1 MSKEQP
7 NVPLPTELQ
16 QTTINEPAKAEGNPS
31 TQYFRHPKLQ
41 IELPTGGNFWPEGSL
56 ELKEGKYLDIMPMT
70 ARDEIM
76 MKSPEG
82 LLSGTAMVET
92 ISSCAPGI
100 KDPWLMPAHD
110 IDTVLIAIRL
120 ASFDHELELTT
131 RCPHCKEVN
140 KDTIDLRV
148 LLDNIPKGQIKNVY
162 RVDDLTLELKPYSFR
177 FVNERNRAKFEQEKL
192 AQTLVSTEMAD
203 DEKHKYFTSMFSK
216 LADHNTESLV
226 VAIHKINMPDGTVV
240 TDKNMIKEFIEMAGR
255 DMINAI
261 RDRMTQM
268 NTTSSIQPVTLTC
281 DNDACKKE
289 YDQEVEFN
297 QSNFFE

>member
-16 QTTINEPAKAEGNPS
+16 QTTINEPAKAEGNPL

-82 LLSGTAMVET
+82 LLSG
-92 ISSCAPGI
+92 
-100 KDPWLMPAHD
+100 
-110 IDTVLIAIRL
+110 AIRL